1 MTDKSLSD
9 YGPVAADIKDI
20 IITADEI
27 QARVAALAQ
36 LITQDYAG
44 RDLLLV
50 GALKGVVMFMSD
62 LIRKIPLPLQVDYI
76 SVASY
81 SEESRRYGYVR
92 FIKDL
97 DKPVQGKHVLFVE
110 DVIDTGLTLN
120 YILRNLRIREP
131 ASLQVCVLFNKP
143 SHRLIEIPVKYK
155 GFDLPDKFVAG
166 YGLDFRERY
175 RSLPFVGILKP
186 QALESGE

>member
-1 MTDKSLSD
+1 VTPPSLAD
-9 YGPVAADIKDI
+9 YGTIAQDIREI
-20 IITADEI
+20 VLTADQIQERVKEI
-27 QARVAALAQ
+27 AQA
-36 LITQDYAG
+36 ITGDYAG
-44 RDLLLV
+44 CDLLLV
-50 GALKGVVMFMSD
+50 GALKGVVVFMSD
-62 LIRKIPLPLQVDYI
+62 LIRNIDLPLQVDFI

-81 SEESRRYGYVR
+81 SAESRRHGYVR

-97 DKPVQGKHVLFVE
+97 DKPIEGKHVLFVE

-143 SHRLIEIPVKYK
+143 SHRLIDIPVKYK

-166 YGLDFRERY
+166 YGLDYRERY
-175 RSLPFVGILKP
+175 RGLPFVGILKP
-186 QALESGE
+186 QALESAE

>member
-50 GALKGVVMFMSD
+50 GALKGVVIFMSD

-81 SEESRRYGYVR
+81 SGESRRQGYVR